1 VEDDGVNF
9 SIYSRHATGAELLL
23 YEDARSPQPFQ
34 TIRLNPEINHTFFS
48 WHLLVVDL
56 PPGTYYSWRM
66 DGPDDPVGHGWRYD
80 SRVEL
85 VDPWARAVST
95 ECWDRWKRQKTGVK
109 PHDSLRA
116 VVLAGDY
123 EWEGDTPLHLPGEQM
138 IVYEMHVGGFTRHA
152 SSGVDCPGTFA
163 DVVEK
168 IPYLESLRITHVELM
183 PVMAFDVQDV
193 PEQVWDRGLSNYW
206 GYSTHSFFAPHP
218 GYCVS
223 SSCTHRDE
231 FRDMVKALHRA
242 GIGVILDVVF
252 NHTAEGGRGGPVLSF
267 KGFGNETFYLLDQ
280 VDKSNYLDFTGC
292 GNTVNANHPMVAS
305 FIIECLEYWVR
316 EMHVDGFRFD
326 LASAL
331 ARDEDGHPMH
341 NPPLLWGIELS
352 DVLAHT
358 KIIAEAWDAAGLYQV
373 GTFPGY
379 RWMEWNGRYRDSLR
393 RFVRG
398 DPGIMGEV
406 ASRVAGS
413 SDLYQANHRLPIN
426 SVNFVTCHDG
436 FTLWDLVSYEQ
447 KRNEANGE
455 ESRDGCDHN
464 LSWNCGVEG
473 ETVDPQVLELRERQA
488 KNFFSLLFLSQ
499 GVPML
504 LSGDEVLRTQGG
516 NNNVW
521 CQDNEIGWFDWGL
534 VERNADMLRF
544 VTELISLRKRH
555 PSLQRRRFLSGQPRN
570 GSQRSD
576 IEWYGPDGE
585 LPQWDD
591 PNGHTLAF
599 SLAGMNAGEEDLQVL
614 INMSEEPCTFALRG
628 AGKRGWHLALDTA
641 MTSPQDIAAPEEQ
654 QHWRQEEYRVAPRSL
669 VVLESR

>member
-1 VEDDGVNF
+1 MSQSSGPYKVLPGRRHPAGATVEDHGVNF

-23 YEDARSPQPFQ
+23 YEDDLSPEPYQI
-34 TIRLNPEINHTFFS
+34 IRLDPEVNHTFFS

-56 PPGTYYSWRM
+56 PPGTCYSWRM
-66 DGPDDPVGHGWRYD
+66 DGPYDPSGNGWRYD
-80 SRVEL
+80 SQVEL
-85 VDPWARAVST
+85 VDPWARAVNT
-95 ECWDRWKRQKTGVK
+95 ESWDRWKRQNDGIGA
-109 PHDSLRA
+109 HDSLRA

-123 EWEGDTPLHLPGEQM
+123 DWEGDTPLHLPGEQM

-152 SSGVDCPGTFA
+152 SSGVDCPGTFLG
-163 DVVEK
+163 VIEK
-168 IPYLESLRITHVELM
+168 IPYLQSLGITHVELM

-193 PEQVWDRGLSNYW
+193 PEGVWNKGLTNYW

-223 SSCTHRDE
+223 PGGCTHRDE

-252 NHTAEGGRGGPVLSF
+252 NHTAEGGRGGPVMNF
-267 KGFGNETFYLLDQ
+267 KGFGNETFYLLDNN
-280 VDKSNYLDFTGC
+280 DKDNYLDFTGC
-292 GNTVNANHPMVAS
+292 GNTVNANHPMVARY
-305 FIIECLEYWVR
+305 IIECLEYWVR

-331 ARDEDGHPMH
+331 ARDENGQPMH

-373 GTFPGY
+373 GAFPGY

-413 SDLYQANHRLPIN
+413 SDLYQANLRLPIN
-426 SVNFVTCHDG
+426 SVNFITCHDG

-455 ESRDGCDHN
+455 ESRDGCDNN
-464 LSWNCGVEG
+464 LSWNCGIEG
-473 ETVDPQVLELRERQA
+473 ETDNPDVLALRRRQA
-488 KNFFSLLFLSQ
+488 KNFFGLLFLSQ

-504 LSGDEVLRTQGG
+504 LAGDEVLRTQDG

-521 CQDNEIGWFDWGL
+521 CQDNEIGWFDWGS

-544 VTELISLRKRH
+544 VRELIALRKRH
-555 PSLQRRRFLSGQPRN
+555 PSLQRRRFLSGQPRK
-570 GSQRSD
+570 GSELSD
-576 IEWYGPDGE
+576 ISWHGPDAE
-585 LPQWDD
+585 LPPWDD
-591 PNGHTLAF
+591 PDGRSLAFTLAAVDDGRGGSSGPDQHEQRAQRVF
-599 SLAGMNAGEEDLQVL
+599 FGE
-614 INMSEEPCTFALRG
+614 IR
-628 AGKRGWHLALDTA
+628 
-641 MTSPQDIAAPEEQ
+641 
-654 QHWRQEEYRVAPRSL
+654 
-669 VVLESR
+669 